1 MHTAVHTIS
10 SGTNWNERLDI
21 TVCYNFID
29 LFILDREAC
38 MYLISKSK
46 TNSLYRN
53 FEYRWFIT
61 CKHVFKWP
69 LKKIFSSLCLCLRCL
84 LYHNFT
90 WDGDPLPFHSH
101 PEKKTYLFMCLIHCN
116 KKRSDRWVKL
126 KRSGVQLNGLFYS
139 FGILWFPIIVTV

>member
-53 FEYRWFIT
+53 SEY
-61 CKHVFKWP
+61 
-69 LKKIFSSLCLCLRCL
+69 
-84 LYHNFT
+84 
-90 WDGDPLPFHSH
+90 
-101 PEKKTYLFMCLIHCN
+101 
-116 KKRSDRWVKL
+116 
-126 KRSGVQLNGLFYS
+126 Q
-139 FGILWFPIIVTV
+139 

>member
-1 MHTAVHTIS
+1 MHTQCEWYVIDLGSEGKRRVRKTHAYS
-10 SGTNWNERLDI
+10 CAYDLKWNELEWK
-21 TVCYNFID
+21 TWYYYCYNFIY

-61 CKHVFKWP
+61 SKHVFKMT

-84 LYHNFT
+84 LCHNFT

-101 PEKKTYLFMCLIHCN
+101 PEKKTHLLMCLIHCN
-116 KKRSDRWVKL
+116 KKRSDRWVK
-126 KRSGVQLNGLFYS
+126 
-139 FGILWFPIIVTV
+139 